1 MNMGKQGNKSQ
12 LYSRSV
18 RIFMTLY
25 SRSVRKCMTLY
36 SRSAR
41 NIYDFVFK
49 KCKKYL

>member
-18 RIFMTLY
+18 RKFMTLY
-25 SRSVRKCMTLY
+25 SRSV
-36 SRSAR
+36 R